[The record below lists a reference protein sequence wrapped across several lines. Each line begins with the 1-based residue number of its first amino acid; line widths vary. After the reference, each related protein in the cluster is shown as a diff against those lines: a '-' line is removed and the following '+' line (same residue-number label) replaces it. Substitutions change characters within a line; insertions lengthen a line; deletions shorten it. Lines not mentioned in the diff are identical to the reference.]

1 MKINRYDD
9 FTRLREIVLGE
20 VNYSPLDSITD
31 DDDRE
36 FMRHI
41 LDETKTS
48 MKELER
54 IFQKFDVKVWRPEV
68 FEHKKDNIIGS
79 PYANVNSVYTSLTPF
94 DNFLTIADTIVE
106 MSPSYAVNSMFDY
119 VQYQHI
125 WKEKFDHGSRWISM
139 PRPSY
144 NVNKTDEMSE
154 EPSNFEP
161 YGDSPSM
168 LIVGDTVFLAEK
180 HMFNQLGRDWLK
192 REFPQF
198 KFEVFKGTNG
208 HLDSYFA
215 VVRPGLALSGIA
227 KDRLPDKFRNW
238 DIIEFQKENY
248 KDVSMISDYFQDD
261 DYENT
266 TLAVNVVSID
276 PENIVMYKH
285 VIDNNVEQIRKIED
299 YGVNVIPLEL
309 DVSRWL
315 NTGLHCFCNA
325 LVRDGG
331 HINYF

>member
-9 FTRLREIVLGE
+9 FTKLREIVLGE
-20 VNYSPLDSITD
+20 VNYSPLNLIKDEN
-31 DDDRE
+31 DRD

-41 LDETKTS
+41 LDQTKSS
-48 MKELER
+48 MSKLEE
-54 IFQKFDVKVWRPEV
+54 IFKNFDVKVWRPEV
-68 FEHKKDNIIGS
+68 FEHTVETKLGTPYKNVDN
-79 PYANVNSVYTSLTPF
+79 VYKSLTSF

-106 MSPSYAVNSMFDY
+106 MSPADSPSAIFDY

-125 WKEKFDHGSRWISM
+125 WNEKFQQGSRWISM

-144 NVNKTDEMSE
+144 NINKTNEFEDI
-154 EPSNFEP
+154 SNFEP
-161 YGDSPSM
+161 YADSPSLM
-168 LIVGDTVFLAEK
+168 IVGDTIFVAEK
-180 HMFNQLGRDWLK
+180 YMVNQLGMDWLK

-198 KFEVFKGTNG
+198 KFKVFKGTNG

-215 VVRPGLALSGIA
+215 IVRPGLALTGIP
-227 KDRLPDKFRNW
+227 KNKLPKEFRDWNIIDFDKE
-238 DIIEFQKENY
+238 DY

-266 TLAVNVVSID
+266 TLAVNVISID

-285 VIDNNVEQIRKIED
+285 AIDNNVEQIRKIEKQ
-299 YGVNVIPLEL
+299 GVNVIPLEL

-325 LVRDGG
+325 LVRDGNY
-331 HINYF
+331 INYF